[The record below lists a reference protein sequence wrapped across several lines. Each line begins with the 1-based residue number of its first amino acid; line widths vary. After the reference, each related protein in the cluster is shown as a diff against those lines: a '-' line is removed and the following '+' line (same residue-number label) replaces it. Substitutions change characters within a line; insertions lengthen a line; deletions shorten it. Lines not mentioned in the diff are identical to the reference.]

1 MNIITRSKKINIK
14 QKFSKI
20 SEYWS
25 PKVLAKMNDYEFKIA
40 KIKGEFIWH
49 NHTETDEVFIVIEGS
64 MKILLRGK
72 TIQLSKGDL
81 YVVPKGTDHKPVAE
95 KECKLMLVELKG
107 TKNTGSETH
116 KLTAE
121 DNQWI

>member
-1 MNIITRSKKINIK
+1 MNIITKSKKINIQ
-14 QKFSKI
+14 QKFSKF

-25 PKVLAKMNDYEFKIA
+25 PKVLAEMNDYEFKIVR
-40 KIKGEFIWH
+40 IKGEFIWH

-72 TIQLSKGDL
+72 TIKLSKGDL

>member
-1 MNIITRSKKINIK
+1 MNIITKSKKINIK
-14 QKFSKI
+14 QKFSKF

-25 PKVLAKMNDYEFKIA
+25 PKVLAVMNDYEFKIA
-40 KIKGEFIWH
+40 RIKGEFIWH

>member
-1 MNIITRSKKINIK
+1 MNIITKSKKINIK

-25 PKVLAKMNDYEFKIA
+25 PKVLAEMNDYEFKIA
-40 KIKGEFIWH
+40 RIKGEFIWH

-64 MKILLRGK
+64 MKILLKGK
-72 TIQLSKGDL
+72 TIQLSEGDL